1 MRTSASL
8 IKASAATVIAAL
20 LLALLPGA
28 GLAVPD
34 EPDDQ
39 TLQER
44 IGGQQKELERIKKE
58 IETHRAESRKLRQQE
73 KTALKKLSA
82 LEKEIDLSRQFLR
95 NLEQQESL
103 MSERVDSLRANVE
116 LVDTDLT
123 LQEEIFI
130 RRLRQMYK
138 RDPNHRWDILLGSE
152 NLQQALRRYKF
163 TRLVAEQDAVLI
175 TEMRMRKLTLESESA
190 ALTESLADMAVVR
203 TEREEET
210 KKLERS
216 KRERNAMLANI
227 RTEKSETAQA
237 IKDLESAQ
245 QELKDLIGRLE
256 SQRLEQDRGG
266 YVAER
271 DFGKLKG
278 KLIRPVD
285 GKIVRGFGKQRHPK
299 YGTVTFNN
307 GVDIGSTA
315 GAPIRTVA
323 PGMVEFVDW
332 IDGYGKCIIL
342 NHGGGYYTLYAH
354 VSATFV
360 AQGQTVAGGEVI
372 AEVGD
377 TGSLGGFDCHFEIRK
392 SKQALN
398 PMECFAR

>member
-1 MRTSASL
+1 MRTSASF
-8 IKASAATVIAAL
+8 IRSVTAVAIAAVL
-20 LLALLPGA
+20 FVWLP
-28 GLAVPD
+28 AVSLGGSD
-34 EPDDQ
+34 GPDDQ
-39 TLQER
+39 TLQDR
-44 IGGQQKELERIKKE
+44 IGGQQKELQRIKKE
-58 IETHRAESRKLRQQE
+58 IEEHRAESRKLRQQE
-73 KTALKKLSA
+73 KNAIKKLSSV
-82 LEKEIDLSRQFLR
+82 EKEIDLSRQFLR

-103 MSERVDSLRANVE
+103 MSERVDSLRSNVD
-116 LVDTDLT
+116 LVDTDLIAQT
-123 LQEEIFI
+123 EVFT

-138 RDPNHRWDILLGSE
+138 RDPNYQWDILLGSE
-152 NLQQALRRYKF
+152 NIQQAVQKYKF
-163 TRLVAEQDAVLI
+163 TRLVAEQDAALI
-175 TEMRMRKLTLESESA
+175 NEMRSRKLTFQIESA

-210 KKLERS
+210 KKLESS
-216 KRERNAMLANI
+216 KRQRNTMLAKI
-227 RTEKSETAQA
+227 RTEKSETTQA
-237 IKDLESAQ
+237 IKDLEASQ

-256 SQRLEQDRGG
+256 RQRLDQDREG
-266 YVAER
+266 YVGEE

-278 KLIRPVD
+278 KMIRPVD
-285 GKIVRGFGKQRHPK
+285 GKIVRGFGQQRHPK

-307 GVDIGSTA
+307 GVDIGSKA

-377 TGSLGGFDCHFEIRK
+377 TGSLEGFECHFEIRK

-398 PMECFAR
+398 PLEWFGR

>member
-1 MRTSASL
+1 MRTSASF
-8 IKASAATVIAAL
+8 IRSVTTAAIGVVL
-20 LLALLPGA
+20 FVWLPAESLG
-28 GLAVPD
+28 GFD
-34 EPDDQ
+34 GPDDQ
-39 TLQER
+39 TLQDR
-44 IGGQQKELERIKKE
+44 IGGQQKELQRIKKE
-58 IETHRAESRKLRQQE
+58 IEEHRAESRKLRQQE
-73 KTALKKLSA
+73 KNEIKTLSS

-103 MSERVDSLRANVE
+103 MSERVDSLRSNVE

-123 LQEEIFI
+123 AQRELFT

-138 RDPNHRWDILLGSE
+138 RDPNYQWDILLGSE
-152 NLQQALRRYKF
+152 NIQQAVRKYKF
-163 TRLVAEQDAVLI
+163 TRLVAEQDAALI
-175 TEMRMRKLTLESESA
+175 NEMRSRKLTLQIESA

-203 TEREEET
+203 AEREEET
-210 KKLERS
+210 EKLEGS
-216 KRERNAMLANI
+216 KRQRNTMLAKI
-227 RTEKSETAQA
+227 RTETSQTTQA
-237 IKDLESAQ
+237 IKDLEASQ

-256 SQRLEQDRGG
+256 SQRLDQDSEG
-266 YVAER
+266 YVGEE

-278 KLIRPVD
+278 KMIRPVD
-285 GKIVRGFGKQRHPK
+285 GKIVRGFGQQRHPK

-377 TGSLGGFDCHFEIRK
+377 TGSLEGFDCHFEIRK

-398 PMECFAR
+398 PLEWFGR